1 MSQPSYT
8 DRDLDILTRTLVGEA
23 EVKDS
28 DDAQAIANVIVN
40 RMRLPNW
47 PDSAAEVCLQPHQFS
62 CWNNADPQRA
72 RILAMDKSNPWFL
85 SCLGIARQ
93 ALDGAL
99 ADQTHRATHYWA
111 TYIKEP
117 KWAKGKTP
125 CYSNTAGRYVH
136 HFYNDID
143 TPPPV
148 SAGEALDQVRPLAQ
162 TRTVQGA
169 QVALGGGAIVAT
181 AMEAANQVRD
191 VLPILDTIR
200 QYSPWLVLAAM
211 AIGIGIMVW
220 ARIDDRAQGLR

>member
-1 MSQPSYT
+1 MSQPYT

-23 EVKDS
+23 EVKDI

-47 PDSAAEVCLQPHQFS
+47 PNSAVDVCLQPLQFS
-62 CWNNADPQRA
+62 CWNKTDPQRA

-85 SCLGIARQ
+85 SCLAIARQ
-93 ALDGAL
+93 ALNGAL
-99 ADQTHRATHYWA
+99 TDHTNRATHYWA

-117 KWAKGKTP
+117 PWARGKIP

-143 TPPPV
+143 TPPPET
-148 SAGEALDQVRPLAQ
+148 AAQALDQARPLSE
-162 TRTVQGA
+162 TRTVKGA
-169 QVALGGGAIVAT
+169 QVALGGGAVVAT

-191 VLPILDTIR
+191 VLPIIDSIR
-200 QYSPWLVLAAM
+200 QYSPWLVLAAV
-211 AIGIGIMVW
+211 AVGVAIMVW